1 MLKNGPLLPYEFEDI
16 KVDPYMVDLWD
27 KNLKSST
34 RTSIVSAILGDRLF
48 YFNVE
53 GVNFL
58 ESPSIRGMYIFCEGC
73 FRLDILEGNLYKWE
87 NI

>member
-1 MLKNGPLLPYEFEDI
+1 MLKNGPILPYEFEDI

-34 RTSIVSAILGDRLF
+34 CTSIVSAIVGDRFF
-48 YFNVE
+48 YFNIE

-58 ESPSIRGMYIFCEGC
+58 ESHSIRGMYIFCEGC
-73 FRLDILEGNLYKWE
+73 LRLDKMEPVLYAWT
-87 NI
+87 

>member
-16 KVDPYMVDLWD
+16 KVDPYMIDLWD

-34 RTSIVSAILGDRLF
+34 RTLIFPAVVGDRFF

-73 FRLDILEGNLYKWE
+73 FRLDKLEGNLYK
-87 NI
+87 